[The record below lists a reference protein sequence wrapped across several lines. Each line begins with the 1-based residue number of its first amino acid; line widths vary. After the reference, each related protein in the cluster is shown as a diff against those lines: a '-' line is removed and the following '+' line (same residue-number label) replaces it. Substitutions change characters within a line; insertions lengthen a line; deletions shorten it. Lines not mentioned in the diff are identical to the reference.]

1 MCNISIPSSSREQTL
16 QLLPQRAAQ
25 GSTVNEKECK
35 SIGPAKIAPPKYPK
49 AIRET
54 STPRCAMQAKIP
66 ESRIDERKNSQEGKY
81 EESEIGPP
89 DEAFL

>member
-1 MCNISIPSSSREQTL
+1 MKKDAL
-16 QLLPQRAAQ
+16 
-25 GSTVNEKECK
+25 

-54 STPRCAMQAKIP
+54 STPRCAMQAKIS

-81 EESEIGPP
+81 EEPEIRPAEGR
-89 DEAFL
+89 FI